1 MAYFHCTDYL
11 KWNTKF
17 VDEILTTGYEMYLK
31 NELSSI
37 TTIITCNNMVIKQI
51 EKVNLIIAK
60 KVFCF
65 Y

>member
-51 EKVNLIIAK
+51 EKVN
-60 KVFCF
+60 
-65 Y
+65 